1 MYCINNKRDKMSN
14 SIPRINAR
22 SPQHK
27 ARILE
32 QTESKIMRNKTLW
45 TTNKLTRLLLQ
56 ALIDADIP
64 NYNHNHQIL
73 RQNDPEQYKALVA
86 LIKKDYI
93 KFVKEK
99 WAPLI
104 NIQLSLGVEN
114 ATEDGMDDEMII
126 VHSNEN
132 LRAMILGG
140 MNDSSSWCEQYDTMT
155 SIYNDGF
162 EDRFQDLRLNHMGDT
177 YDRCEIPRSFVN
189 LKNMMYYECVDCNKE
204 IYSQPNRCLRE
215 ECKCSDCD

>member
-1 MYCINNKRDKMSN
+1 MSN

-32 QTESKIMRNKTLW
+32 QTESKIMRNKTPW
-45 TTNKLTRLLLQ
+45 TTNKLTRVLLQ

-64 NYNHNHQIL
+64 NYKYNHQTL

-86 LIKKDYI
+86 LIKKDYS

-104 NIQLSLGVEN
+104 NIQLSLGVDHGE
-114 ATEDGMDDEMII
+114 EDGMDDEMII
-126 VHSNEN
+126 GDSNVTLCN
-132 LRAMILGG
+132 MILGG
-140 MNDSSSWCEQYDTMT
+140 KDDSSSWCEQYDTMT
-155 SIYNDGF
+155 SIYNDGI
-162 EDRFQDLRLNHMGDT
+162 EDRFQELRDIGDT

>member
-1 MYCINNKRDKMSN
+1 MSN

-27 ARILE
+27 ACILE

-45 TTNKLTRLLLQ
+45 TTNKLIRLLLQ
-56 ALIDADIP
+56 VLIDADIP
-64 NYNHNHQIL
+64 NYNHNHQTL

-86 LIKKDYI
+86 LIKKEYS

-104 NIQLSLGVEN
+104 NIQLSLGVEQ
-114 ATEDGMDDEMII
+114 TKEDGMDDEMII
-126 VHSNEN
+126 GDSNATLCN
-132 LRAMILGG
+132 MILGG
-140 MNDSSSWCEQYDTMT
+140 KGYSSSWCDQYDTMT
-155 SIYNDGF
+155 GIYNDDI
-162 EDRFQDLRLNHMGDT
+162 EVRFQDLRDIGDT

-215 ECKCSDCD
+215 ECKCSECD

>member
-1 MYCINNKRDKMSN
+1 MSN

-32 QTESKIMRNKTLW
+32 QTESKIMRNKRFW
-45 TTNKLTRLLLQ
+45 TTNKLTKLLLQ

-64 NYNHNHQIL
+64 NYNYNHQIL
-73 RQNDPEQYKALVA
+73 RQNDPEQYKALVD
-86 LIKKDYI
+86 LIKKDYS
-93 KFVKEK
+93 KFIKEK

-104 NIQLSLGVEN
+104 NIQLSLGVDH
-114 ATEDGMDDEMII
+114 AKEDGMDDEMII
-126 VHSNEN
+126 GDSNVTLCN
-132 LRAMILGG
+132 MILGG
-140 MNDSSSWCEQYDTMT
+140 KDTSSSWCEQYDTMT
-155 SIYNDGF
+155 SIYNDDI
-162 EDRFQDLRLNHMGDT
+162 EDRFQDLRSLIGHT

-215 ECKCSDCD
+215 VCKCSDCD

>member
-1 MYCINNKRDKMSN
+1 MSN

-27 ARILE
+27 ERIIE
-32 QTESKIMRNKTLW
+32 QTKSKIMRNKRFW
-45 TTNKLTRLLLQ
+45 TTNKLTRLFLQ
-56 ALIDADIP
+56 AFIDADIP
-64 NYNHNHQIL
+64 NYNYNHQIL
-73 RQNDPEQYKALVA
+73 RQNDPEQYKALVD
-86 LIKKDYI
+86 LIKKDYS
-93 KFVKEK
+93 KFIKEK

-104 NIQLSLGVEN
+104 NIQLSLGVDH
-114 ATEDGMDDEMII
+114 AKEDGMDDEMII
-126 VHSNEN
+126 GDSNETLCN
-132 LRAMILGG
+132 MILGG
-140 MNDSSSWCEQYDTMT
+140 KDDSSSWCEQYDIMT
-155 SIYNDGF
+155 SIYEDPIF
-162 EDRFQDLRLNHMGDT
+162 EDRFQDLRDIGDT